1 MVFKL
6 VRPFYVYASYFVLF
20 PTFCAVSVFAA
31 SPTEIDNLVLQWNQI
46 ERQKSQITSSW
57 AVRKQMLELQLQL
70 LVDEEVALSGLLEN
84 SDEQQTAVEVKRAE
98 LLSSQESME
107 TSQALVESSLARALI
122 TLHNLHALLP
132 PPLKNSWNQNIARL
146 NMEGTTG
153 SEQLEAS
160 LELLNQLEEFNSRI
174 AVSQVLMTFEGGQ
187 QVQVDQLYV
196 GIAQGWY
203 LSANGDYFGY
213 GRATPEG
220 WEWQHKDSLSGE
232 LALETVQSLFANAK
246 QEVSPQLVSLPIDI
260 TDNWSVG
267 AVGETRK

>member
-1 MVFKL
+1 MFKL
-6 VRPFYVYASYFVLF
+6 VRPFYVCASYVVLL
-20 PTFCAVSVFAA
+20 PVFCATQVSAA

-57 AVRKQMLELQLQL
+57 AVRKQMLQLQLQL
-70 LVDEEVALSGLLEN
+70 LADEEIALSGLLEN
-84 SDEQQTAVEVKRAE
+84 SDEQQTTVEVKRAE

-107 TSQALVESSLARALI
+107 TSQALVESSLARTLI
-122 TLHNLHALLP
+122 TLHNLHELLP

-146 NMEGTTG
+146 NMEGATG
-153 SEQLEAS
+153 SEQLEAA
-160 LELLNQLEEFNSRI
+160 LELLSQLEEFNSRI

-220 WEWQHKDSLSGE
+220 WQWRHKDSLSGE

-246 QEVSPQLVSLPIDI
+246 QEISPQLVSLPIDI
-260 TDNWSVG
+260 TNNWSVDT
-267 AVGETRK
+267 VGGGGK